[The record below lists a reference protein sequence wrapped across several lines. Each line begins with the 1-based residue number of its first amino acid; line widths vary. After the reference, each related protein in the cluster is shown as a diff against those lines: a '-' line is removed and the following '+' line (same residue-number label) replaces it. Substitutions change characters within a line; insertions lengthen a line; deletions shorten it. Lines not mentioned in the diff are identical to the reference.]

1 MHAFTHLSIKLSSL
15 SVSMFL
21 PLHLCLCL
29 SVFVCLSLF
38 LFAVTHSF
46 SPSTF
51 CPRSLCN
58 STKYPHKS
66 RADKLIRHLHALSSP
81 HTLIPHISIR
91 IPSPS
96 PPPSP
101 PQHKANDDDFK
112 ISKLRGS
119 ILYDRRRRR
128 EQRVFGHGIGLV
140 HLKNY
145 PLMTQQQPLIPI
157 EDGDNAYR
165 YGGWQGPLV

>member
-1 MHAFTHLSIKLSSL
+1 MHQCIDAWMDECINACIHPFIYIALFSFCIYVPASAFMSMPVSVCL
-15 SVSMFL
+15 SVSL
-21 PLHLCLCL
+21 PVRIYIVTL
-29 SVFVCLSLF
+29 SFF
-38 LFAVTHSF
+38 
-46 SPSTF
+46 PSTF

-58 STKYPHKS
+58 STKYPHS

-119 ILYDRRRRR
+119 ILRQTSSAGTKSLRPWH
-128 EQRVFGHGIGLV
+128 RVGSSKELPSHDAA
-140 HLKNY
+140 
-145 PLMTQQQPLIPI
+145 TAS
-157 EDGDNAYR
+157 ESD
-165 YGGWQGPLV
+165 

>member
-38 LFAVTHSF
+38 LFVVTLSF

-119 ILYDRRRRR
+119 ILRLTSSAGTKSLRPWH
-128 EQRVFGHGIGLV
+128 RVGSSKELPSHDAA
-140 HLKNY
+140 
-145 PLMTQQQPLIPI
+145 TAS
-157 EDGDNAYR
+157 DSD
-165 YGGWQGPLV
+165 